1 VGQLIDMRME
11 EVRRQVRRGEYVV
24 DADAVAAAIV
34 QRMALRR
41 ALDPFVLDDT
51 GTRAR
56 PRAFVRC
63 AVASEP
69 VLVAAQEPALGA

>member
-1 VGQLIDMRME
+1 MGQLIDMRME

-24 DADAVAAAIV
+24 DADAV

-51 GTRAR
+51 GG
-56 PRAFVRC
+56 P
-63 AVASEP
+63 
-69 VLVAAQEPALGA
+69 EPAPAPSCAARSPQSPCS

>member
-1 VGQLIDMRME
+1 VGQLIDMRIE

-41 ALDPFVLDDT
+41 ALGPFVLDDT
-51 GTRAR
+51 GGPAPAPAPAPSCAAR
-56 PRAFVRC
+56 SPQSPC
-63 AVASEP
+63 S
-69 VLVAAQEPALGA
+69 

>member
-1 VGQLIDMRME
+1 MGQLIDMRME

-51 GTRAR
+51 GG
-56 PRAFVRC
+56 P
-63 AVASEP
+63 
-69 VLVAAQEPALGA
+69 EPAPAPSCAALSPQSPCS

>member
-24 DADAVAAAIV
+24 DADAV

-51 GTRAR
+51 GG
-56 PRAFVRC
+56 P
-63 AVASEP
+63 
-69 VLVAAQEPALGA
+69 EPAPAPSCAARSPQSPCS

>member
-1 VGQLIDMRME
+1 MGQLIDVRME

-41 ALDPFVLDDT
+41 ALGPFVLDDT
-51 GTRAR
+51 GGPESAPSCAAR
-56 PRAFVRC
+56 STQSPC
-63 AVASEP
+63 S
-69 VLVAAQEPALGA
+69 